1 MKLHLIA
8 VTNIKYSWEDRY
20 TKGNP
25 NAFLKID
32 QEVGNYISF
41 KVFEGQSASGGVA
54 SAGIVDKNGKEI
66 ILPKYINTIDLESLV
81 EGKAVEVIRFNENKE
96 LIYGILSPEFKEIV
110 PCKFNHLYYFSTTKE
125 KEFLKVQLGEKYGLY
140 DAKTFKLLLEPIY
153 SSIRVYARGHLGII
167 EKDRKIGF
175 VDHEGNLL
183 IEPKYDEI
191 ADFYG
196 SDLHGKLIIVIKD
209 NLRGIV
215 NTEGIEIVPLIYS
228 QIEESGSDLIP
239 VKKEDSG
246 WGLINT
252 SGKLITPLKFS
263 RDELIVGRP
272 KDRRFRVWQEYEDTF
287 DKEPVKQP
295 SFLNKLKNKLKSI

>member
-1 MKLHLIA
+1 MLTVFQDKCFIIS
-8 VTNIKYSWEDRY
+8 V
-20 TKGNP
+20 
-25 NAFLKID
+25 KIFYKD
-32 QEVGNYISF
+32 
-41 KVFEGQSASGGVA
+41 
-54 SAGIVDKNGKEI
+54 
-66 ILPKYINTIDLESLV
+66 
-81 EGKAVEVIRFNENKE
+81 
-96 LIYGILSPEFKEIV
+96 
-110 PCKFNHLYYFSTTKE
+110 
-125 KEFLKVQLGEKYGLY
+125 QLGEKYGLY

-215 NTEGIEIVPLIYS
+215 NTEGIEIVPPIYS